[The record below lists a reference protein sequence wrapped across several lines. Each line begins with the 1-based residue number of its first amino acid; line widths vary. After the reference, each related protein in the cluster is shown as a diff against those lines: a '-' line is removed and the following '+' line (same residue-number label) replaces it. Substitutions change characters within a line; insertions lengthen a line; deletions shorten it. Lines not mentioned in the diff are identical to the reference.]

1 MKVTIDIPPLLFNA
15 VAGALILNDKGDAR
29 IISRTM
35 EKCQKM
41 KRCNL
46 ELHDSDIRD
55 LKIAV
60 AAMVM
65 AQVAH
70 NMESKRKENGE
81 KDNV

>member
-15 VAGALILNDKGDAR
+15 VAGALILSDKGDAR
-29 IISRTM
+29 IVSAAM

-41 KRCNL
+41 KRFNL
-46 ELHDSDIRD
+46 ELPDSDIRD

-65 AQVAH
+65 A
-70 NMESKRKENGE
+70 
-81 KDNV
+81 